1 MLYPFLSAVLPALD
15 PAVPTEL
22 TVEKFDGMMKEEL
35 SAKLFDA
42 MTSIDREA
50 AEYPVPIYNEL
61 NRFKAHLHYRIAK
74 ARAEKLHFQNNFE
87 IPDELYGEVDFAV
100 ANAVN
105 ASPLERE
112 KLIDLAVW
120 RKLDD
125 LEICH
130 ELDFEHLCIYRL
142 RLQMLQKY
150 SMRSEENGKNN
161 FEAALDHLSGK
172 FNEP

>member
-1 MLYPFLSAVLPALD
+1 MMYPFLSAILPVLD

-22 TVEKFDGMMKEEL
+22 TVEKFDEMLREEL

-42 MTSIDREA
+42 MTSIDREMA
-50 AEYPVPIYNEL
+50 VYPVAIYNEVC
-61 NRFKAHLHYRIAK
+61 RFKAHLVWRIAK
-74 ARAEKLHFQNNFE
+74 VRSEKLHSGDNFE
-87 IPDELYGEVDFAV
+87 TPDELYSEVDFAV
-100 ANAVN
+100 SNAAN

-112 KLIDLAVW
+112 KLIDYAIW

-130 ELDFEHLCIYRL
+130 ELDFEHLCIYRM
-142 RLQMLQKY
+142 RLQLLQKY
-150 SMRSEENGKNN
+150 SNRSEENGRNN
-161 FEAALDHLSGK
+161 FEAALDKLAGK